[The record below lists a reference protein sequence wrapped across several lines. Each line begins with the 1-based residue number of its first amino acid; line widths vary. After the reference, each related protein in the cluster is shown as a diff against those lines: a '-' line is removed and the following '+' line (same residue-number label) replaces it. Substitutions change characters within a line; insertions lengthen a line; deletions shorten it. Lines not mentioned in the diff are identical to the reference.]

1 MGGVVSVLIVNYGT
15 ADLTIAAV
23 RSALAETLVHEVIV
37 ADNPLPTETEPSP
50 ALRRLESEERRVRLV
65 ELAENR
71 GFGAGVNAA
80 ARVASAP
87 YLFALNSDATLQA
100 EALGRLVSLMKPDAH
115 VGLVAPPV
123 YLRDGATLQQDACG
137 LFPTPARLFT
147 RATTAVCRG
156 ETPDWLSGVA
166 LLVRRDEFLDLGGF
180 DENFFMYYE
189 DVELCHRYRQQ
200 LGKGCRRFTQGPG
213 VVHLGG
219 AGRESSASLRSVYYA
234 AQDYYLKK
242 VGFSPVSRLLVRTA
256 RRFYARFSRGSEHGS

>member
-1 MGGVVSVLIVNYGT
+1 MGGVVSVVIVNYGT
-15 ADLTIAAV
+15 ADLTIEAV
-23 RSALAETLVHEVIV
+23 RSALAESCVHEVVV
-37 ADNPLPTETEPSP
+37 ADNPLPNVQEPSP
-50 ALRRLESEERRVRLV
+50 ALRRLEAEERRVQLL
-65 ELAENR
+65 ELADNR

-80 ARVASAP
+80 ARVGTAP

-100 EALGRLVSLMKPDAH
+100 EALGRLVSLLEADAR
-115 VGLVAPPV
+115 VGLAAPPV
-123 YLRDGATLQQDACG
+123 YLRDGATLQPDACG

-147 RATTAVCRG
+147 RATKSVCRD

-166 LLVRRDEFLDLGGF
+166 LLARRDEFLDLGGF
-180 DENFFMYYE
+180 DESFFMYYE

-200 LGKGCRRFTQGPG
+200 LGKGCRRFAQGPG

-219 AGRESSASLRSVYYA
+219 ASRESSLQSVYDA

-256 RRFYARFSRGSEHGS
+256 RRFYARFSRGREEAS